1 MVQAVSQAPYADI
14 APGLFNFRDLG
25 GHRASGARLRT
36 GRLWRSNAPTDLGDA
51 GRAALADAGI
61 RMLIDMREPD
71 ESGIEPADIAPG
83 AIPIITMPFIGGHL
97 GPGEQTQSDFFFS
110 MLRRRGERI
119 AELVTLLSRS
129 EHHPVAFYCST
140 GKDRTGLLS
149 ALTLSALGVSD
160 EDVATDFHLTESL
173 LPDSYLE
180 LAWERSAR
188 IGVPRELAAQN
199 LEAPRELM
207 LEVLAV
213 MHETHGD
220 AAAYL
225 LAHGMAE
232 GDLAALRAAMLE
244 PI

>member
-1 MVQAVSQAPYADI
+1 MVRTVSKAPYAET

-25 GHRASGARLRT
+25 GHRANGARVRT

-61 RMLIDMREPD
+61 RTLLDMREPD
-71 ESGIEPADIAPG
+71 EGGIEPADIAPG
-83 AIPIITMPFIGGHL
+83 AIPVITLPFIGGHL
-97 GPGEQTQSDFFFS
+97 GPDEQTQSDFFFS

-129 EHHPVAFYCST
+129 KHHPVAFYCST

-149 ALTLSALGVSD
+149 ALTLSALGVGD
-160 EDVATDFHLTESL
+160 EDVAADFHLTESL
-173 LPDSYLE
+173 LPDSYIE

-188 IGVPRELAAQN
+188 IGVPRRLAAQN

-207 LEVLAV
+207 LEILGVVRA
-213 MHETHGD
+213 THGD

-225 LAHGMAE
+225 IAHGMAE
-232 GDLAALRAAMLE
+232 ADLAALRASMLE